1 MILVENAE
9 GKEEV
14 AVVDDSTQSEDG
26 EYYDAK
32 TVPVAQVSMHALCGS
47 TTSATVFTLKL

>member
-14 AVVDDSTQSEDG
+14 VVVDDSTQSENG

-47 TTSATVFTLKL
+47 TTSTNVFTL